1 MYYSVRSVAVT
12 LVLSLVSAG
21 PLYASST
28 LTLTWDPS
36 VDTVS
41 GYAVYAGVSPG
52 VYTQR
57 YEVGDVVWFTLEGV
71 VPGQQYCF
79 AVAAYKDGVGE
90 GVKSAEVC
98 GYSNQAPTLEPP
110 GDQVST
116 VGYPVTLQLQG
127 NDPDGQPVSY
137 RTTGLPPGLILGES
151 TGFIS
156 GSGVT
161 AGSFAVTAEV
171 SDGVLTAS
179 RSFTWTME
187 PATTPDTTAPE
198 VVITTPTLAS
208 TYETT
213 NTQVVLAGTAAD
225 DGGVAR
231 VDWASDRGGS
241 GTATGTTNWSV
252 ASVSLVEG
260 PNVITVMARDPSG
273 NVGTDV
279 LTVTYR
285 TADTSAPTLAITAP
299 TSSSA
304 YTTDAESIALGGTAG
319 DDVGVVD
326 VTWASDRGG
335 SGVAGGT
342 IEWRVPSVTLKTGT
356 NVITVAARDAAGNRT
371 TKTLTVEVTGT
382 AAFTLEARLETSR
395 RGTRVYLTWTA
406 VSGREVDVHRNGHYL
421 TKTRNTGSYTDS
433 PRGLGGSISYQV
445 CVARTTTCS
454 NIAVVTP

>member
-1 MYYSVRSVAVT
+1 MHYSVSSVAVT
-12 LVLSLVSAG
+12 LLLSLVSAG

-98 GYSNQAPTLEPP
+98 GYSNRAPTLEPP

-116 VGYPVTLQLQG
+116 VGRPATLQLRG

-137 RTTGLPPGLILGES
+137 RTTGLPPGLILGQS
-151 TGFIS
+151 TGLIS

-179 RSFTWTME
+179 TSFTWRME
-187 PATTPDTTAPE
+187 PATALAP
-198 VVITTPTLAS
+198 

-213 NTQVVLAGTAAD
+213 NTRIVLAGTAAD
-225 DGGVAR
+225 DGGVVR

-252 ASVSLVEG
+252 GSVRLAEG
-260 PNVITVMARDPSG
+260 PNVITVTARDPSG

-279 LTVTYR
+279 LTVTSR
-285 TADTSAPTLAITAP
+285 TADTSAPTLAITVP
-299 TSSSA
+299 TSSSR
-304 YTTDAESIALGGTAG
+304 YTTEAESVALGGTAG

-342 IEWRVPSVTLKTGT
+342 TEWRVPSVTLRKGT

-371 TKTLTVEVTGT
+371 TRTLTVEVTGT

-406 VSGREVDVHRNGHYL
+406 VSGREVEIHRNGRYL
-421 TKTRNTGSYTDS
+421 TKTRNTGSYADS
-433 PRGLGGSISYQV
+433 PRGLNGHISYQV